1 MHFISFSC
9 AIAAAQ
15 VPLGGFANLQGMR
28 GNQRFSI
35 HKAYGDGGLLPSAHT
50 CFNQVRGCCDAYLR
64 QFPQFFF
71 TI

>member
-1 MHFISFSC
+1 
-9 AIAAAQ
+9 

-50 CFNQVRGCCDAYLR
+50 CFNQVRCAAVIYCCSLYAMLF
-64 QFPQFFF
+64 FPLVVVACRSVVP